1 MEKTKKALIT
11 GVTGQDGSYLA
22 KFLLDKGYQVV
33 GTTRNRSES
42 NLANLKFL
50 RIHEQIELALVD
62 LEDKSAVEN
71 LIGTYKP
78 HEIYNLAA
86 QSSVGQSFK
95 IPSETF
101 YFNTSSVVNFLEG
114 IRNLDASIKF
124 YQASSSEM
132 FGNVDSKLLPIKES
146 LAFNPVSPYGISKA
160 SAHWLTNTYRNAYGI
175 FAACGILFNHESCL
189 RGENFVIKK
198 IINTAVRISRGEDL
212 ILELGNLD
220 IYRDWGYAPKYVEA
234 MWAILQQEEP
244 QDVIICSG
252 QSYSLQ
258 QIVVQVFDHLELDLG
273 GNLQLNREFMRPV
286 ELHAIVGDNQKART
300 LLQWDYNIS
309 SLSQLIEK
317 LVHDE
322 LEWMA
327 WKEKQSLA
335 KP

>member
-1 MEKTKKALIT
+1 MGKTKKALIT

-50 RIHEQIELALVD
+50 SIHEQIELALVD

-71 LIGTYKP
+71 LISTYKP

-114 IRNLDASIKF
+114 IRKVDASIKF

-189 RGENFVIKK
+189 RGENFVVKK

-234 MWAILQQEEP
+234 MWAILQQQEA

-258 QIVVQVFDHLELDLG
+258 QIVVQVFDHLKLDLR

-286 ELHAIVGDNQKART
+286 ELHAIVGDHQKART
-300 LLQWDYNIS
+300 LLHWDYDIAT
-309 SLSQLIEK
+309 LQDLIAK

-322 LEWMA
+322 FEWLK
-327 WKEKQSLA
+327 WREQNKIK
-335 KP
+335 